1 MDKTE
6 LQTYIH
12 EHIPLSAAMQCQ
24 LDVLEPKRVVVSAPL
39 APNINHRETVFGGSA
54 STLATLAAWTLVHSR
69 LKEEGIQARV
79 VIQKHCMSYDKP
91 ILDRFE
97 AVCELPE
104 QKTWA
109 RFMAMLN
116 RKGKGRVHIDAILQ
130 SRQVIVGQFTGDF
143 VAIKL

>member
-6 LQTYIH
+6 LQTYLH
-12 EHIPLSAAMQCQ
+12 EHIPLSAAMQSRI
-24 LDVLEPKRVVVSAPL
+24 DVLDPDKVIMSAPL

-69 LKEEGIQARV
+69 LKGDGINARV
-79 VIQKHCMSYDKP
+79 VIQHHCMSYDKP
-91 ILDRFE
+91 ITDRFQ

-104 QKTWA
+104 QKLWD
-109 RFMAMLN
+109 RFMNMLQ
-116 RKGKGRVHIDAILQ
+116 RKGRGRIHIKAQLQ
-130 SRQVIVGQFTGDF
+130 CHTENVGQFEGDF